1 MSGESIDLPL
11 YAIVLS
17 IMAIA
22 SAMLVVRLKDLVYAS
37 ITLAILGSFTAALLA
52 VAGFGLVS
60 AYLVLVYVGAAV
72 MFIVISISMIGPQ
85 GQESFDSFRGL
96 TVAAALATFII
107 TVVVISELY
116 RLFTVPPSLSA
127 SAAAAGALREYLPVL
142 ALIFIGQAAT
152 VVEAISIAKRGGRK

>member
-1 MSGESIDLPL
+1 VSGESIDLPL
-11 YAIVLS
+11 YTIVLS

-22 SAMLVVRLKDLVYAS
+22 SAILVVRLKGLVYAS

-107 TVVVISELY
+107 IVVIISELY

-127 SAAAAGALREYLPVL
+127 SAAAAGALKEYLPVL

-152 VVEAISIAKRGGRK
+152 VVEAISIARRGGRK

>member
-1 MSGESIDLPL
+1 
-11 YAIVLS
+11 
-17 IMAIA
+17 
-22 SAMLVVRLKDLVYAS
+22 
-37 ITLAILGSFTAALLA
+37 
-52 VAGFGLVS
+52 
-60 AYLVLVYVGAAV
+60 

-96 TVAAALATFII
+96 TVAAALATFVI

>member
-11 YAIVLS
+11 YTIVLS

-22 SAMLVVRLKDLVYAS
+22 SAILVVRLKGLVYAS

-107 TVVVISELY
+107 IVVIISELY

-127 SAAAAGALREYLPVL
+127 SAAAAGALKEYLPVL

-152 VVEAISIAKRGGRK
+152 VVEAISIARRGGRK